1 MQVLRL
7 LKQQIDAELPV
18 NEESFEQIDN
28 SRATLIDR
36 EFRLVNS
43 RKNAIEMSKVTGQNI
58 SGFSQT
64 STANIS
70 STTPPQLT
78 PSSSYDPFRRS
89 ETNRRGLKNSIS
101 NIFRWQKSPSTPGK
115 VFISNDSS
123 IFPFKSWRFNLMD
136 LKKKQQKPIVFFIK
150 IFQIILNKIIHGDNF
165 DIMNFLI
172 IFENNPMISA

>member
-1 MQVLRL
+1 MLRITVHLTHWHPIPPLLTICLHLFPHQVLRL
-7 LKQQIDAELPV
+7 LKQQIDAELPI

-43 RKNAIEMSKVTGQNI
+43 RKNAIEMSKVSGQNI

-78 PSSSYDPFRRS
+78 PSSSYDPFRRT
-89 ETNRRGLKNSIS
+89 ETNRKGLKNSIS
-101 NIFRWQKSPSTPGK
+101 NIFRWQKSLSTPGK
-115 VFISNDSS
+115 VPSFNHYVLHPSHL
-123 IFPFKSWRFNLMD
+123 PF
-136 LKKKQQKPIVFFIK
+136 
-150 IFQIILNKIIHGDNF
+150 
-165 DIMNFLI
+165 
-172 IFENNPMISA
+172 NN